1 MASLSK
7 AVRTTWGNTQKGVAF
22 IERNAFVFNMT
33 SFAVMI
39 VLAVVYIAQVN
50 ASVAKGYVLR
60 DIENNIQDLTL
71 QNQQLQGDTR
81 SLQSLDHVSGAVKL
95 LGMVAAE
102 QPVYIKSIE
111 LP

>member
-7 AVRTTWGNTQKGVAF
+7 AVRTNWGRTQKGVAF
-22 IERNAFVFNMT
+22 IERNAFVFNVT
-33 SFAVMI
+33 ALVIMI
-39 VLAVVYIAQVN
+39 VLAVVYITQVN

-60 DIENNIQDLTL
+60 DIEGQIRDLTL
-71 QNQQLQGDTR
+71 RNQQLQGEAR
-81 SLQSLDHVSGAVKL
+81 SLQSLDHVSGAVQL
-95 LGMVAAE
+95 LGMVPAE